1 MSSFSGGNP
10 DPEPYMPEGEED
22 PEPCPLCGEAV
33 KRLPPHL
40 PECEGA

>member
-1 MSSFSGGNP
+1 MSINGGNP
-10 DPEPYMPEGEED
+10 NPPNNMDGGKESE
-22 PEPCPLCGEAV
+22 EPCPLCGEAV